1 MFTTFVLER
10 DISGTEFYGQ
20 GSSLSFEISPNAVL
34 SDGTGRIQ
42 NSDNVPS
49 LNPLN
54 AVDFGEESI
63 TDLAF
68 DPGNLTLV
76 AIQSG
81 GGSGG
86 SSALYW
92 WSLMMLLG
100 MAIRTSRL

>member
-49 LNPLN
+49 PNPLN
-54 AVDFGEESI
+54 ALDFGEESI
-63 TDLAF
+63 TDF

-81 GGSGG
+81 GGGG
-86 SSALYW
+86 SSALYR